1 MQIMQMQKCRSD
13 WSRRLHL
20 LPIITCDDK
29 GKTGISRST
38 VIFTFNETAKVI
50 GAVFL
55 FHLLVP
61 LAADATV
68 GQILPSRHAITVH
81 NVVSE
86 GL

>member
-20 LPIITCDDK
+20 LPIITCDDW

-55 FHLLVP
+55 FHLLFP

-68 GQILPSRHAITVH
+68 GQILPSRQVITAH